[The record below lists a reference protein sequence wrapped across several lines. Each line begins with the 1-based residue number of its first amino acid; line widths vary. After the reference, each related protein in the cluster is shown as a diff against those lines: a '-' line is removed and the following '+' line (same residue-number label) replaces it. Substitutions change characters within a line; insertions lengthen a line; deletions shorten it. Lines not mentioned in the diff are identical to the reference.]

1 MCFPVNFAKFLRAS
15 FKNNSLT
22 SMAGNSQLF
31 DQSFHV
37 TKDSSLCI
45 DLILLIFMI
54 NASSIST
61 LGVEL
66 LLFVKCHHLLACG
79 EISFN
84 IPVPPPYI
92 KKSWVTKIPKYTE
105 FSVLLLQS
113 VTKYLRLTLV
123 FM

>member
-1 MCFPVNFAKFLRAS
+1 MCFPVHFAKFLRAS

-22 SMAGNSQLF
+22 SVAGNSQLI

-54 NASSIST
+54 NT

-66 LLFVKCHHLLACG
+66 LLLF
-79 EISFN
+79 EMQ
-84 IPVPPPYI
+84 PP
-92 KKSWVTKIPKYTE
+92 
-105 FSVLLLQS
+105 FS
-113 VTKYLRLTLV
+113 
-123 FM
+123 MW